1 LRATIE
7 ALGVLE
13 SIERLAVRR
22 DLPIIGPKR
31 GKVLVD
37 TLKQSRPSRV
47 LEIGT
52 LVGYSAILMGQ
63 HLPENGTI
71 TTIEMDQDMAAL
83 ARGHFKEACL
93 SDRITLLTGP
103 ALEVIPTL
111 HGPFDMLFLDAAKD
125 EYYRY
130 LKASEP
136 KLSEHA
142 VVVADNVKMF
152 EDQLHDFLDYVR
164 HSASYRS
171 RTFDFGSDAVEVSET
186 V

>member
-1 LRATIE
+1 MRTAIE
-7 ALGVLE
+7 APGVLE
-13 SIERLAVRR
+13 GIERLAARR

-37 TLKQSRPSRV
+37 TLNQYTPGRI

-71 TTIEMDQDMAAL
+71 TTIEIDREMAAL
-83 ARGHFKEACL
+83 ARGHFKEACI

-136 KLSEHA
+136 KLGKHA
-142 VVVADNVKMF
+142 IVVADNVKMF
-152 EDQLHDFLDYVR
+152 KDQLHDFLDYIR
-164 HSASYRS
+164 HSANYRS
-171 RTFDFGSDAVEVSET
+171 RTFDFGSDAVEVSEKL
-186 V
+186 